1 MGITGHARVTPSRST
16 DPFAEDP
23 FAYRVTKDGRVLIER
38 RRRTVSVV
46 AGKDGLTLASKL
58 ALTLA
63 SKLALTLASKLAL
76 TLASKLALAD
86 ADGVQQLLAR
96 ATGNYRRGTER

>member
-63 SKLALTLASKLAL
+63 SKLAL
-76 TLASKLALAD
+76 AD

>member
-38 RRRTVSVV
+38 RGRTVSMV
-46 AGKDGLTLASKL
+46 AGKDG
-58 ALTLA
+58 
-63 SKLALTLASKLAL
+63 LTLASKLAL

>member
-38 RRRTVSVV
+38 RGRTVSMV

-58 ALTLA
+58 AL
-63 SKLALTLASKLAL
+63 
-76 TLASKLALAD
+76 AD
-86 ADGVQQLLAR
+86 ADGVEQLLAR